1 MDVHIHAARAQQS
14 RIKPVLMVGFE
25 YNDPNTSWPIKVREL
40 EDGPVVEMQEVEQ
53 TLQRPARVHKTPK
66 YLKDYIT

>member
-1 MDVHIHAARAQQS
+1 MN
-14 RIKPVLMVGFE
+14 VLVNLNILCMCF
-25 YNDPNTSWPIKVREL
+25 YKLSSHLTSKLPDTSWPIKVREL

-53 TLQRPARVHKTPK
+53 TLQRPARVRKTPE